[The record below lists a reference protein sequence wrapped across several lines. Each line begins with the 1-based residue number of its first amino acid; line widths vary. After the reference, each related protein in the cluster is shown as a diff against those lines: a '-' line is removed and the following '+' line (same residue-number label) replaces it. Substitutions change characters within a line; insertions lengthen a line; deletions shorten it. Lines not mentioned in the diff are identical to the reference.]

1 MSAPGEKDMT
11 ERRGVRL
18 ALDWG
23 QARIGVAACD
33 PAGMLAYPVQTVA
46 AGQSAHRELAA
57 LIVEYE
63 PSEVIIGL
71 PRSLDGTEGIAAGK
85 IRERVAEFAAFLQAH
100 GQAVRIRLVDERLST
115 VTASRRMSA
124 SGKST
129 RKQRSVIDQGAAIA
143 ILESVLEREAS
154 KGISPGEVL
163 SARET

>member
-1 MSAPGEKDMT
+1 M
-11 ERRGVRL
+11 RL

-33 PAGMLAYPVQTVA
+33 PRGTLAYPVQTVP
-46 AGQSAHRELAA
+46 AGADAHRELAQ
-57 LIVEYE
+57 LITEYE
-63 PSEVIIGL
+63 PTELIIGL

-85 IRERVAEFAAFLQAH
+85 IRERVGEFSAFLRAH
-100 GQAVRIRLVDERLST
+100 GFGVGIRLVDERLST

-129 RKQRSVIDQGAAIA
+129 RKQRSVIDQGAAMA

-154 KGISPGEVL
+154 TGISPGEVL
-163 SARET
+163 SSGDS

>member
-1 MSAPGEKDMT
+1 MN

-33 PAGMLAYPVQTVA
+33 PAGTLAYPVQTVT
-46 AGQSAHRELAA
+46 AGPGAHRELAG
-57 LIVEYE
+57 LIIEYQ
-63 PSEVIIGL
+63 PSELIIGL
-71 PRSLDGTEGIAAGK
+71 PRSLDGTEGIAAVK
-85 IRERVAEFAAFLQAH
+85 IRTRVGEFSAFLQAH
-100 GQAVRIRLVDERLST
+100 GLDVPIRLVDERLST

-129 RKQRSVIDQGAAIA
+129 RKQRSVIDQGAAMA

-154 KGISPGEVL
+154 TGISPGEVL
-163 SARET
+163 

>member
-1 MSAPGEKDMT
+1 MPHTDRSVSAP
-11 ERRGVRL
+11 RGVRL

-33 PAGMLAYPVQTVA
+33 PAGTLAYPVQTVA
-46 AGQSAHRELAA
+46 AGPDAHRELSRLLA
-57 LIVEYE
+57 EYE
-63 PSEVIIGL
+63 PSEVIVGL

-85 IRERVAEFAAFLQAH
+85 IRQRVGEFADFLRAEGH
-100 GQAVRIRLVDERLST
+100 DATIRLVDERLST

-129 RKQRSVIDQGAAIA
+129 RKQRSVIDQGAAMA

-154 KGISPGEVL
+154 TGISPGEVL
-163 SARET
+163 SSRPG